1 MSKAADTSKAKSK
14 KFRVAVE
21 GATTDGREITREW
34 ITQMAAN
41 YSATKYGA
49 RVNLEHIRGILPDSQ
64 FKAYG
69 DVLELE
75 AQELSGE
82 FSGKLG
88 LFATIA
94 PLPELVALTD
104 AKQKIY
110 TSIEV
115 DPNFA
120 KTGEAYM
127 VGLAVTDSPAS
138 LGTEILAFAAQN
150 PAASPFTHKKQNPH
164 NLFTAAVETV
174 IELEPA
180 AAPGAVAKLFSSV
193 QELLAGGAKKT
204 ASDEA
209 RFTDI
214 NQAVTLLATHGK
226 EQADAFAQATAT
238 ITTLNDQVATLTADR
253 EKDRKE
259 FSDLVAKLS
268 KQDGGQA
275 HRPAATGGSGEATT
289 DC

>member
-1 MSKAADTSKAKSK
+1 MSKATDTSKAKSK

-21 GATTDGREITREW
+21 GSTTDGREITREW

-49 RVNLEHIRGILPDSQ
+49 RVNMEHIRGILPDSQ
-64 FKAYG
+64 FKSYG

-75 AQELSGE
+75 AQELDGE
-82 FSGKLG
+82 FAGKLG

-120 KTGEAYM
+120 KSGEAYM

-138 LGTEILAFAAQN
+138 LGTEILAFAAKN
-150 PAASPFTHKKQNPH
+150 PAASPFANKKQNAQ
-164 NLFTAAVETV
+164 NLFTAAIETV
-174 IELEPA
+174 IELEQPA
-180 AAPGAVAKLFSSV
+180 APSAVAKLFNSV
-193 QELLAGGAKKT
+193 QELLNGGAKKS

-209 RFTDI
+209 RFNDI
-214 NQAVTLLATHGK
+214 NQAVTLLAGHGK
-226 EQADAFAQATAT
+226 DQADAFAQANAT
-238 ITTLNDQVATLTADR
+238 ITSLTAKVATLESER
-253 EKDRKE
+253 EKDRTA
-259 FSDLVAKLS
+259 FSDLVAQLS
-268 KQDGGQA
+268 KQDGGPA
-275 HRPAATGGSGEATT
+275 PRPAATGGNSEAVT

>member
-1 MSKAADTSKAKSK
+1 MSKAADAGKAKSK

-21 GATTDGREITREW
+21 GATTDGREITRDW
-34 ITQMAAN
+34 ITQMATN

-49 RVNLEHIRGILPDSQ
+49 RVNLEHIRGIMPDSQ
-64 FKAYG
+64 FKSYG
-69 DVLELE
+69 DVLGLE

-82 FSGKLG
+82 FAGKLG

-138 LGTEILAFAAQN
+138 LGTEVLSFAAKN
-150 PAASPFTHKKQNPH
+150 PAASPFAARKQNPN

-180 AAPGAVAKLFSSV
+180 AEPGAVAQLFSSV
-193 QELLAGGAKKT
+193 KELLAGGAKKAAT
-204 ASDEA
+204 DDA
-209 RFTDI
+209 RFNDI
-214 NQAVTLLATHGK
+214 NQAVTLLATHGQ
-226 EQADAFAQATAT
+226 EQATAFAE
-238 ITTLNDQVATLTADR
+238 QAATVGELRTELTAA
-253 EKDRKE
+253 RKE
-259 FSDLVAKLS
+259 ITDLVAKLS
-268 KQDGGQA
+268 QEDRNPA
-275 HRPAATGGSGEATT
+275 HRPHATGGTGEDAT